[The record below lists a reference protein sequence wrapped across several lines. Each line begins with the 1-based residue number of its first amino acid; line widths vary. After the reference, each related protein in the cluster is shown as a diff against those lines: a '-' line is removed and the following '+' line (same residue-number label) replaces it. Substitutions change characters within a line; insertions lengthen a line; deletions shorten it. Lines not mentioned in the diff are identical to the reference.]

1 MKKIVLLFVLVV
13 SVVFALA
20 QTDAPTVRGTVDA
33 VAGGL
38 TALPVDAAVA
48 NIEGWQ
54 TTLEGSDD
62 PVVQGIVTKL
72 GQLKDALQ
80 ADTLQDAEISNLLT
94 GLGADTLAVA
104 KDAGD
109 DQLTELGNLL
119 LNAGTSLVDGATSG
133 GAMSGGMMSGGMMSG
148 GN

>member
-1 MKKIVLLFVLVV
+1 MKKSALLFALIV
-13 SVVFALA
+13 SAVFALA
-20 QTDAPTVRGTVDA
+20 QSDAPTVRGTVDA
-33 VAGGL
+33 LAGGL

-72 GQLKDALQ
+72 GQLSDALK
-80 ADTLQDAEISNLLT
+80 ADTPQAAKISNLLT

-104 KDAGD
+104 RGAGN
-109 DQLTELGNLL
+109 DQLVKLGNLL
-119 LNAGTSLVDGATSG
+119 LNAGTSLVNGATSG
-133 GAMSGGMMSGGMMSG
+133 GVMSGGMMSGGGM
-148 GN
+148 